1 MSDLGWRIG
10 VDIGGT
16 FTDLVAERGEER
28 RTAKLLTT
36 HGAPEKA
43 VIEGVAKL
51 MREGSISPRAL
62 TSILHG
68 TTLATNA
75 LIERRGA
82 PTALITTEGFRDVLE
97 IGTETRFDHY
107 NLDIDK
113 PEPLIPRALRLGVA
127 ERLNAAGDVLIP
139 LDLTQVEAIALDLR
153 ARGIESIAV
162 AFLHAFKNPVHE
174 IAARERFA
182 KVVPEMFVS
191 LSSEVSPEIREYE
204 RFSTTTMNAY
214 LQPKVAG
221 YLRNLERSFV
231 ANGIDCPIYLMLS
244 NGGLT
249 DIETAI
255 RYPVRLVES
264 GPAGGAILASHVARE
279 SGVDDVLSFDMG
291 GTTAKICLFDD
302 ASPLTVRDFEVA
314 RAYRFKK
321 GSGLPVR
328 IPVVEM
334 VEIGAGGGSLA
345 QVSGVG
351 AITVGPESAGSEPGP
366 ACYGRGGTRPTITDS
381 NLVIGRI
388 APDHF
393 AGGTMNIDRNASI
406 AALREHVAGPLGLD
420 EISAALGVIE
430 MVDENMSNA
439 AHEHAAERGIDIA
452 GERTMIA
459 FGGSAPLHAARLA
472 QKLGIRRV
480 IVPVDA
486 GVASALGFLRAAI
499 GFETIRSAPAS
510 IDALGEAKIDA
521 LLADM
526 EKAATELVQRGVPKG
541 TKLVTKR
548 RAAMRYVGQRHE
560 IMVPLPDGRLD
571 AADPATLRAGFEA
584 TYARQFARTIPKLTI
599 EALSW
604 SVLVEA
610 YVAPAQPAP
619 AVAARPYSGAREMRR
634 VVFPG
639 ATEPVEVTVVHREAL
654 APGDQVEGPAVVV
667 EKDTSTVVPATFTV
681 TVNGAG
687 HLVLQ
692 SR

>member
-16 FTDLVAERGEER
+16 FTDLVAERGAER

-36 HGAPEKA
+36 HDAPERA
-43 VIEGVAKL
+43 VRDGVAKL
-51 MREGSISPRAL
+51 MAEGAIASDQLGSIV
-62 TSILHG
+62 HG

-82 PTALITTEGFRDVLE
+82 RTALITTEGFRDVLE

-113 PEPLIPRALRLGVA
+113 PEPLIPRPLRIGIK
-127 ERLNAAGDVLIP
+127 ERLSASGDVLVPID
-139 LDLTQVEAIALDLR
+139 LDEVEAIVSNLNDQ
-153 ARGIESIAV
+153 GVESVAI
-162 AFLHAFKNPVHE
+162 AFLHSFKNPIHE
-174 IAARERFA
+174 QAARERIN
-182 KVVPEMFVS
+182 KVAPDMFVS
-191 LSSEVSPEIREYE
+191 VSSEVSPEMREYE

-231 ANGIDCPIYLMLS
+231 ENGLHCPVYLMLS

-264 GPAGGAILASHVARE
+264 GPAGGAILASYVARE
-279 SGVDDVLSFDMG
+279 SGISDVLSFDMG

-345 QVSGVG
+345 HVSGVG
-351 AITVGPESAGSEPGP
+351 VITVGPESAGSEPGP
-366 ACYGRGGTRPTITDS
+366 ACYGRGGEKPTITDS

-393 AGGTMNIDRNASI
+393 AGGSMRIDPAASVQ
-406 AALREHVAGPLGLD
+406 ALRKHVATPLGLD
-420 EISAALGVIE
+420 ETSAALGVIE

-452 GERTMIA
+452 GDRTMIA

-499 GFETIRSAPAS
+499 GFETVRSAPAV
-510 IDALGEAKIDA
+510 IDGLGAAGIDE
-521 LLADM
+521 LLTEM
-526 EKAATELVQRGVPKG
+526 EQAATALVARGVAKG
-541 TKLVTKR
+541 TKLVTRR

-560 IMVPLPDGRLD
+560 IMVSLPEGRLD
-571 AADPATLRAGFEA
+571 AVDPKQLRAEFEA
-584 TYARQFARTIPKLTI
+584 AYGRQFARTIPKLQI

-610 YVAPAQPAP
+610 YVAPPKASQTVPEKS
-619 AVAARPYSGAREMRR
+619 YSGPQETRP

-639 ATEPVEVTVVHREAL
+639 TVEPVSTVIVERHAL
-654 APGDQVEGPAVVV
+654 QPGDVLEGPAIVV
-667 EKDTSTVVPATFTV
+667 EKDTSTVVPVAFTV
-681 TVNGAG
+681 SVNGSR
-687 HLVLQ
+687 HLVLTN
-692 SR
+692 R